1 MKLTRQQALCAARSK
16 AAIAGFL
23 GDANMWSEAL
33 WLYIYAIGYRTK
45 I

>member
-16 AAIAGFL
+16 AAIARYL
-23 GDANMWSEAL
+23 GDANMWHEAL
-33 WLYIYAIGYRTK
+33 WLYIYAIGYETK